1 MYYGDT
7 DNANYENR
15 KIPTGVQLL
24 DLVIKDI
31 KNDFNY
37 SKGQLCDSDT
47 DNLRK
52 TIKTYIDAL
61 DELYWRL
68 KFIV

>member
-1 MYYGDT
+1 MYYGDS
-7 DNANYENR
+7 DYADYVNE
-15 KIPTGVQLL
+15 KMPTEVQLL

-37 SKGQLCDSDT
+37 TKGQLCESDT
-47 DNLRK
+47 ENLRK
-52 TIKTYIDAL
+52 TIKSYIDAL

-68 KFIV
+68 KFKL

>member
-1 MYYGDT
+1 MYYAQA
-7 DNANYENR
+7 DNANYNNE
-15 KIPTGVQLL
+15 KIPTEVQLL

-47 DNLRK
+47 ETLRK
-52 TIKTYIDAL
+52 TIKTYIEAL
-61 DELYWRL
+61 EELYWRL
-68 KFIV
+68 KYKI